1 MAHGLDGDKD
11 TCLHVT
17 CRQQGHVHGI
27 MVWTEMRTP
36 VCMSPTG
43 SKDMCM
49 VSWSGRDEDT
59 CLHVT
64 YRQQGNV
71 HDLWH
76 RVIAGKL
83 KFLSPVHYQEEC
95 MASWSKEDNDVSCV
109 LTVERVYE
117 IWGGE
122 G

>member
-1 MAHGLDGDKD
+1 
-11 TCLHVT
+11 
-17 CRQQGHVHGI
+17 
-27 MVWTEMRTP
+27 
-36 VCMSPTG
+36 MSPAG

-49 VSWSGRDEDT
+49 ISWSGRRRGHLSACHLPTARKCAWYHGLDGDEDT

-64 YRQQGNV
+64 YWQQGNV
-71 HDLWH
+71 HGLWH
-76 RVIAGKL
+76 RGIAGKL
-83 KFLSPVHYQEEC
+83 KFLSPVHHQEEC

-117 IWGGE
+117 IWGGQ